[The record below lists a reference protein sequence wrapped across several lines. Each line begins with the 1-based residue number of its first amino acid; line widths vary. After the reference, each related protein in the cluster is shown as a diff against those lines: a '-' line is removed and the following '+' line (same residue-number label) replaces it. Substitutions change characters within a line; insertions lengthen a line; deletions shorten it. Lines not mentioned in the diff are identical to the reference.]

1 MPVRTFGDGEVRVRY
16 PSTLVVS
23 EGVRARNRSLL
34 PDGIDATL
42 IDDVLRDSGFEVVQP
57 LTVRRDRA
65 RALPAPDE
73 KGVTEQVD
81 LDVRLR
87 DEEQAVVL
95 MDRGGYLS
103 WHLPQPRT
111 RTLRDGTTRAT
122 FKLAAQRPAG
132 ATATRGLF
140 DDIRTFVLKF
150 SAPIIA
156 GTAMKVLEAGVDEG
170 LVHITSTDPKS
181 WPRVKSLSALPLPA
195 GGSPRIL
202 LFVHGTFS
210 STAGGFAS
218 LATDT
223 GKDFLERAIADY
235 DAVIG
240 FDHRTLSVDPLANAQ
255 DLFEKLSVREADS
268 AVVDVICHSRGGLVV
283 RSLVEKILPPAK
295 WTGSINNIVFVGVP
309 NAGTNLA
316 EPDRWSKLIDIY
328 TNLLL
333 ESTPVG
339 NTFLAKAIVQCAI
352 GNVGALVK
360 YLAAYAADRGGVPGL
375 AAMRPPPKGQFI
387 VDLNGAQPGQPG
399 AGQPWLV
406 IESNFHAA
414 VGQSKLRI
422 LEAIADDIL
431 DKANDLV
438 VDFKSMTAIDTPP
451 GGLVKKTLDLG
462 TNSAVYHTNYFGQD
476 GVVKAIQ
483 SWLFPTAAPLPAP
496 PPRAPFDPGG
506 GFAEAIAFDRDLQV
520 NGEGAGFPPP
530 PAARTQAHILAE
542 MPGNVVV
549 REPATV
555 RAVLSRNKIKFSAGS
570 VAGDRTISVD
580 ENEALTVQVVPKR
593 NVSVKGKDTKRF
605 RLPLDD
611 GLSELTFAV
620 QPSSDGPVEVR
631 VVVSRSPAE
640 IVASVTLEAQAHEPD
655 EAAHRGQVVRKQ
667 VEAAAATSVD
677 LKDAVRLQI
686 SELERRGYVRYQ
698 YVLTLPGEDEG
709 QRYLSGRLRESR
721 DIRGGF
727 VHDHRRPTGPTSR
740 TRPKEFM
747 KQPCRSTAPTCS
759 SSCFRWR
766 CARSSGRSA
775 MI

>member
-406 IESNFHAA
+406 IESNFHA
-414 VGQSKLRI
+414 S
-422 LEAIADDIL
+422 
-431 DKANDLV
+431 
-438 VDFKSMTAIDTPP
+438 
-451 GGLVKKTLDLG
+451 
-462 TNSAVYHTNYFGQD
+462 
-476 GVVKAIQ
+476 
-483 SWLFPTAAPLPAP
+483 
-496 PPRAPFDPGG
+496 
-506 GFAEAIAFDRDLQV
+506 
-520 NGEGAGFPPP
+520 
-530 PAARTQAHILAE
+530 
-542 MPGNVVV
+542 
-549 REPATV
+549 
-555 RAVLSRNKIKFSAGS
+555 
-570 VAGDRTISVD
+570 
-580 ENEALTVQVVPKR
+580 
-593 NVSVKGKDTKRF
+593 
-605 RLPLDD
+605 
-611 GLSELTFAV
+611 
-620 QPSSDGPVEVR
+620 
-631 VVVSRSPAE
+631 
-640 IVASVTLEAQAHEPD
+640 
-655 EAAHRGQVVRKQ
+655 
-667 VEAAAATSVD
+667 
-677 LKDAVRLQI
+677 
-686 SELERRGYVRYQ
+686 
-698 YVLTLPGEDEG
+698 
-709 QRYLSGRLRESR
+709 
-721 DIRGGF
+721 
-727 VHDHRRPTGPTSR
+727 
-740 TRPKEFM
+740 
-747 KQPCRSTAPTCS
+747 
-759 SSCFRWR
+759 
-766 CARSSGRSA
+766 
-775 MI
+775 